1 IDLSDRRVVASWPLH
16 LGQHNTAMG
25 FDPAAHRLFIGCRS
39 GAIVVMNS
47 DTGAEI
53 KALAIAPGV
62 DDIEL
67 DAATHRIYAS
77 SGGANGGDGSVA
89 VYHASG
95 KDDYTLLATVP
106 TRPGAR
112 NSALVPEWGEY
123 FVSAPASK
131 GRPAAVLVFHVQ

>member
-1 IDLSDRRVVASWPLH
+1 HAIDWRGAPL
-16 LGQHNTAMG
+16 GYAER
-25 FDPAAHRLFIGCRS
+25 PAYARPAG
-39 GAIVVMNS
+39 
-47 DTGAEI
+47 
-53 KALAIAPGV
+53 APGTPSRPGPRLLPCRGRV
-62 DDIEL
+62 
-67 DAATHRIYAS
+67 APPATDYPRPSAPALPA
-77 SGGANGGDGSVA
+77 GQKARPPR
-89 VYHASG
+89 SG